1 MSYNVNEVI
10 GMTDRDKTREE
21 LSAKLA
27 EAVRESNIPEIS
39 DPEEVKRYLLE
50 NGMIIMMVITILKA
64 ATSEVCFIHMDG
76 YRKIEC

>member
-1 MSYNVNEVI
+1 
-10 GMTDRDKTREE
+10 MTDRDKTREE

-50 NGMIIMMVITILKA
+50 NGDDHYDGDHNLK
-64 ATSEVCFIHMDG
+64 SSNE
-76 YRKIEC
+76 